1 MIMSE
6 SGHEAAHHSNIQC
19 SFHLS
24 VFLDSTQY
32 LDPDFLHLHDLKL
45 NFLKLVAG
53 GKTIVLMTTTIT
65 RARKII
71 NVVDFVVFD
80 VYSVETFP
88 FLCL

>member
-1 MIMSE
+1 MLLLN
-6 SGHEAAHHSNIQC
+6 NIQC

-53 GKTIVLMTTTIT
+53 GKTIVFLGKGILVRTSEPAINSE
-65 RARKII
+65 AKIL
-71 NVVDFVVFD
+71 
-80 VYSVETFP
+80 SRLGT
-88 FLCL
+88 